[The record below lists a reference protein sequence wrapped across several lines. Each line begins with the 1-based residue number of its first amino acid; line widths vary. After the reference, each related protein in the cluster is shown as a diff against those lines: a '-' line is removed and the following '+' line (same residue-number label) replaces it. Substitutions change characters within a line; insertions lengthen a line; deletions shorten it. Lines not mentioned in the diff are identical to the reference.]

1 MEHYMLAQYTRIPLR
16 ALLLAGLVASATA
29 TAATAAAP
37 AASKGVS
44 ASYTSCEQRAHG
56 AIEQAA
62 CISQEKTRQDQR
74 LNRVY
79 KQLQARLDAP
89 RKAKLVA
96 AQRAWLTSRE
106 LDGRLEAV
114 LYDDSQPGNLQG
126 SQTDMLRLS
135 ARADQLQRYLDLLD

>member
-1 MEHYMLAQYTRIPLR
+1 MRAKYIRSSLA
-16 ALLLAGLVASATA
+16 ALMLAGLAATA
-29 TAATAAAP
+29 TVNAAP
-37 AASKGVS
+37 AASAKGVS
-44 ASYTSCEQRAHG
+44 ATYTTCEQQAHG

-62 CISQEKTRQDQR
+62 CISQERTRQDQR

-79 KQLQARLDAP
+79 KQLQTKLDAS

-96 AQRAWLTSRE
+96 AQRAWLSSRD

-126 SQTDMLRLS
+126 SETDMLRLS
-135 ARADQLQRYLDLLD
+135 ARADQLQTYLDLLN